1 MLPYH
6 FVEAEEV
13 VDVFPRPPLR
23 VRHHGARFHDE
34 RPIAALCQ
42 EKLTR
47 RLIDRPSEKSVG
59 IVRQTAD
66 EVDQPVGR
74 RIKVPINPIV

>member
-34 RPIAALCQ
+34 RPIAALRQ
-42 EKLTR
+42 QKLTR
-47 RLIDRPSEKSVG
+47 CLIGRPPEQVVRMVG
-59 IVRQTAD
+59 QAAHKL
-66 EVDQPVGR
+66 DQAIGR
-74 RIKVPINPIV
+74 CIKVSINPVV